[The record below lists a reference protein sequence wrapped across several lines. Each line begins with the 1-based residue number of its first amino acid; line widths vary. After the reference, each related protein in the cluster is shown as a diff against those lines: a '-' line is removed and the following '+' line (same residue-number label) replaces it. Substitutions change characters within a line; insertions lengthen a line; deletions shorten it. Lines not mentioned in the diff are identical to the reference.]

1 MHPLRRAA
9 AFACPVL
16 LLSVAAC
23 SPDSSRTDPKPPKKV
38 SAPSA
43 PGGLALAKAVDQ
55 LKVSRESRA
64 GYDRDKFKLW
74 VDADHDGCDARQ
86 EVLLVEAVKKPRQGK
101 GCKLSGGQWKS
112 YYDGKTVN
120 DPSKLDIDHVV
131 PLAEAWDSGASKWS
145 AKRREAYANDLTAER
160 GLVAVSSG
168 PNRAKGDKDPA
179 EWLPPAKAAYCTY
192 AADWVST
199 KLRWSLTADTAERA
213 ALRKLAAGCPKT
225 TVTFTPAL

>member
-9 AFACPVL
+9 ALACPVL
-16 LLSVAAC
+16 LLSMAAC
-23 SPDSSRTDPKPPKKV
+23 SADTAREDPKPPKA
-38 SAPSA
+38 SAPAA
-43 PGGLALAKAVDQ
+43 PGGLALDKAVDQ
-55 LKVSRESRA
+55 LKVARENRR
-64 GYDRDKFKLW
+64 GYARDKFRLW
-74 VDADHDGCDARQ
+74 VDADRNGCDARQ
-86 EVLLVEAVKKPRQGK
+86 EVLLAEAVKKPRKGA
-101 GCKLSGGQWKS
+101 GCKLSGGQWTS

-192 AADWVST
+192 AADWTST
-199 KLRWSLTADTAERA
+199 KLRWHLTVDTAERD
-213 ALRKLAAGCPKT
+213 ALHKLAAGCPKT
-225 TVTFTPAL
+225 TVAFTPAP